1 MRCRRWPV
9 RVPSALLPEGIL
21 QAAAL
26 CQIRLVLP
34 VVPSVWS
41 HGLAHGRA
49 PCTQAHKRARACVC
63 VCVQAKIARIDEV
76 VAEIQADQNAYGWV
90 IDHGPGSRPPIAVFE
105 LAAADAALPA
115 QPVAAQ

>member
-1 MRCRRWPV
+1 MA
-9 RVPSALLPEGIL
+9 VP
-21 QAAAL
+21 
-26 CQIRLVLP
+26 
-34 VVPSVWS
+34 
-41 HGLAHGRA
+41 RA
-49 PCTQAHKRARACVC
+49 RKRARACVC

-115 QPVAAQ
+115 QLVAAQ